1 MALLLAD
8 EQWQGDCSIWP
19 KEKTQ
24 VKVITLFFAVF
35 AASLIGGCAPIQ
47 MKKEMGALSLGYTPP
62 DAQKSAQRTIAIVQ
76 PIFQG
81 ANRIDDGR
89 FLSYGMT
96 ATDADIVLDF
106 DRQYRERLATALRDS
121 NLSLISALGFATMG
135 PFRNFDEMTYPQKQS
150 AFLASVPTL
159 NFTIDNKIGNVS
171 CTALVCTIEGTIQVS
186 GEMLVRYVEPLTG
199 QALLN
204 KRIDLS
210 EFSISK
216 SYIKEGRRPPP
227 PGETGVTMALAN
239 GISNAMGRKAMQ
251 DNSDRVL
258 TEAINEFF
266 AKAMKKVET
275 FTSREELLA
284 MERDVLKLK
293 QIKRF

>member
-1 MALLLAD
+1 MKI
-8 EQWQGDCSIWP
+8 S
-19 KEKTQ
+19 
-24 VKVITLFFAVF
+24 TLFFAF
-35 AASLIGGCAPIQ
+35 AATSIISGCAPIP
-47 MKKEMGALSLGYTPP
+47 MKKEMGTLNLRYAPP
-62 DAQKSAQRTIAIVQ
+62 EAQKSLQRTIAIVQ

-81 ANRIDDGR
+81 TNQIENGK

-96 ATDADIVLDF
+96 STDADIVLDF

-121 NLSLISALGFATMG
+121 NLALISALGFATMG

-159 NFTIDNKIGNVS
+159 NFTIDNKIDDVS
-171 CTALVCTIEGTIQVS
+171 CTALVCSIKGTIQVS

-216 SYIKEGRRPPP
+216 PYIKEGHRPTQ
-227 PGETGVTMALAN
+227 PGDGGMTMALAN
-239 GISNAMGRKAMQ
+239 GISSAMGRKPIE

-266 AKAMKKVET
+266 AKAMKKVEAY
-275 FTSREELLA
+275 TSREELLS